1 VTSEQHFWVIRMLGA
16 YEGGKAEDNDPDVPD
31 GPDGPMLGN
40 APQSRTTTY
49 VFDETVR
56 DYRDDLASSR
66 SDVIPIDTAVDRAS
80 AHEALHRFVGNH
92 IRPIPTPPG
101 PADEGIMQNALV
113 VFTTADDFTLTD
125 AQIRAVQRLRNPK

>member
-1 VTSEQHFWVIRMLGA
+1 LAFGGA
-16 YEGGKAEDNDPDVPD
+16 FEDEKGTFCFFKNKVACPLFQP
-31 GPDGPMLGN
+31 
-40 APQSRTTTY
+40 Y

-56 DYRDDLASSR
+56 DYRDDLALSR
-66 SDVIPIDTAVDRAS
+66 SDVIPIDTALDRAS

-113 VFTTADDFTLTD
+113 VFTTANDFTLTD